1 MRNMSFA
8 LTTPQMYARQ
18 KTVTRRL
25 GWWFLKP
32 GDLICAVRK
41 SQGLKKGEK
50 VQRIC
55 VIRIIKTN
63 PEALWRIDK
72 ADVRREGFVSMS
84 RREFIAMFCEHNGCA
99 PYTRVNRIAFEF
111 LSASTVQRF
120 IDSTS
125 PQ

>member
-1 MRNMSFA
+1 MSFS
-8 LTTPQMYARQ
+8 LTTPQMYARA

-32 GDLICAVRK
+32 GELVCAVRK

-63 PEALWRIDK
+63 PERLWNITP
-72 ADVRREGFVSMS
+72 ADVRREGFVSMKQI
-84 RREFIAMFCEHNGCA
+84 EFIDMFCQHNKVRRSQ
-99 PYTRVNRIAFEF
+99 RVNRIEFEF
-111 LSASTVQRF
+111 V
-120 IDSTS
+120 
-125 PQ
+125 